1 MEDNRSILFK
11 TIKER
16 DRWKSNIINIFR
28 YTKIRYQDWLFAGG
42 EDSEEKF
49 FVDLWDPKALEAIV
63 DPDKDTHPRAQLLR
77 DWNKVKEGE
86 KERSHPLT

>member
-1 MEDNRSILFK
+1 LEDSRSIPFK
-11 TIKER
+11 VIKER
-16 DRWKSNIINIFR
+16 GRCQSNILNIVK
-28 YTKIRYQDWLFAGG
+28 YTKIRYHDWLFAGD
-42 EDSEEKF
+42 EDSGEKF
-49 FVDLWDPKALEAIV
+49 FIDLWNPKALEAIE